1 MTVEPTTIQ
10 HEKEF
15 CYISL
20 IAEIRKSLYHQNEQE
35 SIQTFLDSVTRLFPL
50 AKAWYGTYSGNTLRP
65 IIHAG
70 TAKDCIDFVQITGT
84 TETETETSNNS
95 FPLFRAITE
104 HQPIAVHHLDPQE
117 QFLQWKTFLENSQC
131 RSILAIPVEIQDK
144 IEAGIVFYSFSPDP
158 FDPITM
164 DYLVRSVRELIEIIS
179 AKRLRSK
186 QLRELRKAKEFAETQ
201 ALVKTRFLA
210 NMSHEIRTPMTAILG
225 FTEILLR
232 DHLTP
237 FQNETEETEKT
248 KNLPTLEF
256 CLKTLRYCK
265 NTTQIIQSN
274 AEFLLSILNDI
285 LEFSKLEAGMLKVE
299 KIAVPIQPFFRELAM
314 LYSVQTQAKNLT
326 FSIKILTPLP
336 ILMNTDPLRLK
347 QILMN
352 LIGNAIKFTQQGGIT
367 ISIAWVP
374 ADPKDTAKEEEQQYK
389 YHHKHQKNVI
399 VEGSLFFS
407 VKDTGIGISQKILS
421 TLFVPFRQADSETTR
436 RFGGSGLGLVIS
448 KRLIRLL
455 DGEMIVK
462 SREGLGSTF
471 TVVLPQQF
479 DHEIPFESFPADFGN
494 NMSLS
499 EMPDLPVS
507 NSATKAPSCRLT
519 ERRILLAEDNKDIR
533 RLFSLIMKKEGAEII
548 EADNGQ
554 IAVEIVMENLKN
566 DLLFD
571 MILMDME
578 MPVMDGYTAT
588 RQLREK
594 GYTNPIIALTA
605 HALSEEH
612 QKCLDA
618 GCNDYIIK
626 PILRDA
632 LIAAVL
638 KHFT

>member
-1 MTVEPTTIQ
+1 TTI
-10 HEKEF
+10 ETDKTD
-15 CYISL
+15 
-20 IAEIRKSLYHQNEQE
+20 KTNE
-35 SIQTFLDSVTRLFPL
+35 T
-50 AKAWYGTYSGNTLRP
+50 N
-65 IIHAG
+65 
-70 TAKDCIDFVQITGT
+70 
-84 TETETETSNNS
+84 
-95 FPLFRAITE
+95 
-104 HQPIAVHHLDPQE
+104 
-117 QFLQWKTFLENSQC
+117 
-131 RSILAIPVEIQDK
+131 K
-144 IEAGIVFYSFSPDP
+144 I
-158 FDPITM
+158 
-164 DYLVRSVRELIEIIS
+164 
-179 AKRLRSK
+179 
-186 QLRELRKAKEFAETQ
+186 
-201 ALVKTRFLA
+201 
-210 NMSHEIRTPMTAILG
+210 
-225 FTEILLR
+225 
-232 DHLTP
+232 
-237 FQNETEETEKT
+237 NETEET

-256 CLKTLRYCK
+256 CLKTLKYCK

-299 KIAVPIQPFFRELAM
+299 KIAVPVQPFFRELAM

-336 ILMNTDPLRLK
+336 IFVNTDPLRLK

-352 LIGNAIKFTQQGGIT
+352 LIGNAIKFTRQGGIT

-374 ADPKDTAKEEEQQYK
+374 ADPKDTAKEEEHK
-389 YHHKHQKNVI
+389 HHHKHKKNVT
-399 VEGSLFFS
+399 VEGSFFFS

-436 RFGGSGLGLVIS
+436 RFGGSGLGLAIS

-479 DHEIPFESFPADFGN
+479 DHEIPFESFPTDFGN

-507 NSATKAPSCRLT
+507 NSATKTPSCPLT
-519 ERRILLAEDNKDIR
+519 GRRILLVEDNKDIR
-533 RLFSLIMKKEGAEII
+533 RLFSLIMKKEGAEIV

-554 IAVEIVMENLKN
+554 IAVEIVMENLNN
-566 DLLFD
+566 DLRFD

-594 GYTNPIIALTA
+594 GYTNPVIALTA

-626 PILRDA
+626 PILRNA